1 MHKSSRRALLSVKNS
16 HSCGEPLKYKYS
28 LVCWSPPS
36 GYGIWIYCES
46 TPSTF
51 HFGSFFMSLGF
62 TDGSAG
68 KESTCSVR
76 DLGLILG
83 LGRFPGEG
91 NRYPLQYSG
100 LENSMNF
107 IIHGIAKIRTWLS
120 NFPGV
125 SDGKASAYNAGDWD
139 SIPRPGRSPGE
150 GNGNPL
156 QYSGLENPLDGGPGW
171 LLSMGS
177 QRVGHYCATSL
188 KRLWEE
194 VSSRHSLLCHFGW
207 SLIPF
212 SKANIYKAVTLII
225 MLMQFYYFCFSC
237 FSFAL
242 VQPKILNVL
251 FLNILYIYISVFL
264 YNSEEHFHRVHR
276 IFPLNPLEINIKS
289 SVVFS

>member
-1 MHKSSRRALLSVKNS
+1 MISGPKILATRFPCHSSFNYQLFCHLELREGHKAGVLPIRNGGQKGLHAQEFRRALLSVKNS

-28 LVCWSPPS
+28 LVCWSPPL
-36 GYGIWIYCES
+36 GYGIWIYSES

-68 KESTCSVR
+68 KKSTCNVR

-107 IIHGIAKIRTWLS
+107 IVHGIAKIRTWLS
-120 NFPGV
+120 NFPGG
-125 SDGKASAYNAGDWD
+125 SNEKASAYNAGDWD
-139 SIPRPGRSPGE
+139 SIPGSGRSPGE

-156 QYSGLENPLDGGPGW
+156 QYSCLENPLDGGPGW

-177 QRVGHYCATSL
+177 QRVGHYCTILL

-225 MLMQFYYFCFSC
+225 MLMQFYYFCFYA
-237 FSFAL
+237 FHL
-242 VQPKILNVL
+242 PW
-251 FLNILYIYISVFL
+251 
-264 YNSEEHFHRVHR
+264 YN
-276 IFPLNPLEINIKS
+276 LKY
-289 SVVFS
+289 